1 MSSQVRAAGIE
12 DIEDATDVFLT
23 TLDDLKKR
31 NGLAPTPMDRDDW
44 LQGYTHVLRT
54 GIFNVVEVDG
64 RVVGL
69 ANGVV
74 RDSIWFLSGFW
85 MLPPYQGKGLGRKL
99 IEKTWADA
107 RAHGA
112 DQFFVWASIDAAALG
127 NYMRLGMLP
136 GYQIFTLRLTEGAL
150 AGKLGRRH
158 SSYELEELTVQ
169 AACEIDRAVRATERL
184 VDHQYWLFDDS
195 RQGFAV
201 RCMGE
206 LVGYFYLRK
215 GVVGALAY
223 LDKAHEQPI
232 LDIAMKEVLKNGET
246 IFFMV
251 PGINRSTLSYLMGLS
266 ARIVSYSHFL
276 TSAPFGNLENYL
288 PSGPHLY

>member
-1 MSSQVRAAGIE
+1 MSSLVRAAAVA

-23 TLDDLKKR
+23 TLDDLKRR
-31 NGLAPTPMDRDDW
+31 NGLPKTPMDRDDW
-44 LQGYTHVLRT
+44 LQGYTHVLRN

-85 MLPPYQGKGLGRKL
+85 MLPPYQGKGLGQKL
-99 IEKTWADA
+99 INKTWTDA

-112 DQFFVWASIDAAALG
+112 EQFFVWASIDAAALG

-136 GYQIFTLRLTEGAL
+136 GYQIFTLRLSEESL
-150 AGKLGRRH
+150 SGKLGRRH

-169 AACEIDRAVRATERL
+169 AACEIDRAVRATERQ

-215 GVVGALAY
+215 GAVGALAY

-232 LDIAMKEVLKNGET
+232 LDIAMKEVLKGGEN

-251 PGINRSTLSYLMGLS
+251 PGINSSTLGYLIGLG

-276 TSAPFGNLENYL
+276 TSAPFGTLENYL
-288 PSGPHLY
+288 PSGPLLY

>member
-1 MSSQVRAAGIE
+1 MSSQVRAAVIA

-31 NGLAPTPMDRDDW
+31 NGLPKTPMDRQDW
-44 LQGYTHVLRT
+44 LQGYTHVLRN
-54 GIFNVVEVDG
+54 GIFNVVEADG

-85 MLPPYQGKGLGRKL
+85 MLPPYQGKGLGQKV
-99 IEKTWADA
+99 INKTWADA
-107 RAHGA
+107 RAQGA
-112 DQFFVWASIDAAALG
+112 EQFFVWASIDAAALG

-136 GYQIFTLRLTEGAL
+136 GYQIFTLRLTEESL
-150 AGKLGRRH
+150 TGKLGRRH
-158 SSYELEELTVQ
+158 SGYELGELSVE
-169 AACEIDRAVRATERL
+169 AASEIDRAVRATNRQ
-184 VDHQYWLFDDS
+184 VDHQYWLSDDS

-215 GVVGALAY
+215 GAVGALAY
-223 LDKAHEQPI
+223 LDKAHEQTI
-232 LDIAMKEVLKNGET
+232 LDLSMMEALKGGEN

-251 PGINRSTLSYLMGLS
+251 PGINSTSLGYLIGLG

-276 TSAPFGNLENYL
+276 TSASFGTLENYL
-288 PSGPHLY
+288 PSGPLLY